1 MSSTKP
7 LSSGAFPCSQGDSV
21 NALHL
26 LRLAPTAGRLL
37 FGASYF
43 SLVALVTGQAKFL
56 SRLGYLAS
64 PRLTMLRS

>member
-7 LSSGAFPCSQGDSV
+7 LSSGAFPCSQRDSV

-26 LRLAPTAGRLL
+26 LGLAPSAGRLL

-43 SLVALVTGQAKFL
+43 GLIALITGQPKFL

-64 PRLTMLRS
+64 PRITMLRS